1 MLVLD
6 ILVRA
11 LARDPELGRRGVALC
26 VLTIGATIPK
36 FALHPRSDGMR
47 RKIARIAGEPSI
59 AWTEYQSRD
68 DTISFYKFDP
78 VSLRRI
84 GGDRLEGRP
93 VIRRVQIHDMVT
105 PATFARFRHNV
116 LRLHYQ
122 SVMGNET
129 RAPYDYFLMAC
140 GPVAFRDWTTAP
152 DGLLDFVADD
162 GTYRD
167 RARNPVMVA
176 QSSR

>member
-1 MLVLD
+1 
-6 ILVRA
+6 
-11 LARDPELGRRGVALC
+11 
-26 VLTIGATIPK
+26 
-36 FALHPRSDGMR
+36 
-47 RKIARIAGEPSI
+47 
-59 AWTEYQSRD
+59 
-68 DTISFYKFDP
+68 
-78 VSLRRI
+78 
-84 GGDRLEGRP
+84 
-93 VIRRVQIHDMVT
+93 VQIHDMVT